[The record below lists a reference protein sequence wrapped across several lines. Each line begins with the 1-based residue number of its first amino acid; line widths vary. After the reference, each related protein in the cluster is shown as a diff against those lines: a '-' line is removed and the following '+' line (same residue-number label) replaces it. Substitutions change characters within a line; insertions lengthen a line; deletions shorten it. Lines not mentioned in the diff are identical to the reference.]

1 MRILIVDDSAMMRTM
16 IKRVIKLTDVQVEAI
31 FEASNGAEGLALLEA
46 NDIHLLLTDINMPV
60 MSGAEMLREIASH
73 DRWRGLSRVII
84 STDGS
89 SARREEAIDLDVT
102 CYLEKPFSPEV
113 LRDVLNE
120 VADSGFAE
128 ADRS

>member
-1 MRILIVDDSAMMRTM
+1 MRILIVDDSAMMRAM

-46 NDIHLLLTDINMPV
+46 HDIQLLLTDINMPV
-60 MSGAEMLREIASH
+60 MNGAEMLREISLN

-89 SARREEAIDLDVT
+89 TARREEAADLDVT

-120 VADSGFAE
+120 VADNEFAE